1 MRTLG
6 PGPVTALPDPFKG
19 IACMVGAGGFL
30 TVSDAVVKWLT
41 QSYPVGQILFMR
53 GCFIFVTIGFLLW
66 RFGGL
71 RALRVRDL
79 RGQFGRGILTVLATS
94 LFVFSLKFLPLADAI
109 VIGFVGPIFVTAMAP
124 VFLGERVGWRRW
136 SAVAVGF
143 AGVLVM
149 VRPTGDALR
158 WAALL
163 PAAGAF
169 FGALRDIITRR
180 ISVTESS
187 VTTLAFT
194 TACVTVAGLATWPF
208 GWTALAPQDLGLF
221 AVTGIVLGVAQFLV
235 IEAFRLGEAALVAP
249 FKYSTVV
256 WAILL
261 GFLVWRDV
269 PDAWVASGAVLV
281 IGSGLFIW
289 WRETGR

>member
-1 MRTLG
+1 MRTFG
-6 PGPVTALPDPFKG
+6 PRFVTAMPDPFKG

-30 TVSDAVVKWLT
+30 TVSDAVVKWL
-41 QSYPVGQILFMR
+41 SLGYPVGQILFMR
-53 GCFIFVTIGFLLW
+53 GSFIFVTIGFLVW

-71 RALRVRDL
+71 RALRVRNL
-79 RGQFGRGILTVLATS
+79 RGQFGRGILTVLSAGIFVYS
-94 LFVFSLKFLPLADAI
+94 LRFLPLADAV

-124 VFLGERVGWRRW
+124 AFLGERVGWRRW
-136 SAVAVGF
+136 LAIAVGF
-143 AGVLVM
+143 VGVLVM

-163 PAAGAF
+163 PTASAF

-180 ISVTESS
+180 ISATDSS

-194 TACVTVAGLATWPF
+194 TACVTVAGLATCPF
-208 GWTALAPQDLGLF
+208 GWTALTPHDLGLF

-235 IEAFRLGEAALVAP
+235 IEAFRLGEAALVVP

-269 PDAWVASGAVLV
+269 PDVWVASGAVLV

>member
-19 IACMVGAGGFL
+19 IAYMVGAGGFL

-41 QSYPVGQILFMR
+41 QGYPVGQILFMR
-53 GCFIFVTIGFLLW
+53 GCFIFVTIGLLLW

-94 LFVFSLKFLPLADAI
+94 FFVFSLKFLPLADAI

-149 VRPTGDALR
+149 VRPAGDALR

-180 ISVTESS
+180 ISATESS

-208 GWTALAPQDLGLF
+208 GWTALTPQDLGLF

-256 WAILL
+256 WATIL

-269 PDAWVASGAVLV
+269 PDAWVTSGAALV

>member
-1 MRTLG
+1 
-6 PGPVTALPDPFKG
+6 
-19 IACMVGAGGFL
+19 MVAE
-30 TVSDAVVKWLT
+30 
-41 QSYPVGQILFMR
+41 
-53 GCFIFVTIGFLLW
+53 
-66 RFGGL
+66 GGL
-71 RALRVRDL
+71 DGLGD
-79 RGQFGRGILTVLATS
+79 
-94 LFVFSLKFLPLADAI
+94 LADAV

-124 VFLGERVGWRRW
+124 AFLGERVGWRRW
-136 SAVAVGF
+136 LAIAVGF
-143 AGVLVM
+143 VGVLVM

-163 PAAGAF
+163 PAASAF

-180 ISVTESS
+180 ISATDSS

-194 TACVTVAGLATWPF
+194 TACVTVAGLATCPF
-208 GWTALAPQDLGLF
+208 GWTALPPHDLGLF

-235 IEAFRLGEAALVAP
+235 IEAFRLGEAALVVP

-269 PDAWVASGAVLV
+269 PDVWVASGAVLV
-281 IGSGLFIW
+281 IGSGLYILH
-289 WRETGR
+289 RETRLMRFGRRR